1 MKKVVVIICMILE
14 FCQSISI
21 FLHQALNY
29 LMKNINNKYVVILEL
44 WDLLLFYDHLISQVL

>member
-1 MKKVVVIICMILE
+1 MILE